1 MTSWRTLTYPGS
13 KRWPILA
20 LALTL
25 AVVSSGTASADFIRP
40 KAATPKLDPLVISYQ
55 PCGPNTPTAHG
66 GPGSSLLTGVSSC
79 PPVKTSPFLTA
90 GTPGVN
96 GQPPQFTGQVRQV
109 VIAGGSPDIRLTAD
123 MTDVRCDG
131 AERNPALCTPNGPG
145 PPAYIGQTD
154 VVVPIDLTDNCNYP
168 LGTTG
173 SCPAPPTSGTLSRT
187 IELDFPMPCAVPATT
202 NVGATCSVTT
212 SWNAEFPGM
221 VPPSSPP
228 ANGSRMNIATRQVR
242 VTDGGDTGKPNPN
255 NATFAIS
262 GLFSP

>member
-1 MTSWRTLTYPGS
+1 MLAPS
-13 KRWPILA
+13 KIRMCLVLA
-20 LALTL
+20 VSL
-25 AVVSSGTASADFIRP
+25 AVVSSSTASADFVRP
-40 KAATPKLDPLVISYQ
+40 KGATPKTDPLVISYL
-55 PCGPNTPTAHG
+55 PCGPGTLTAHG

-96 GQPPQFTGQVRQV
+96 GQPAQFLGNVRQN
-109 VIAGGSPDIRLTAD
+109 VIATSTPDIRLAAN

-131 AERNPALCTPNGPG
+131 PIERDATLCKANGPG
-145 PPAYIGQTD
+145 PPAYVGQTD

-168 LGTTG
+168 IGTAG

-187 IELDFPMPCAVPATT
+187 IALDFPMPCAVPATA

-212 SWNAEFPGM
+212 SWNARFPGI

-228 ANGSRMNIATRQVR
+228 ANGSRMNIEVGQVS
-242 VTDGGDTGKPNPN
+242 VTDGSNNGKPNPN
-255 NATFAIS
+255 NATFATS